1 MLRVSTRP
9 KKHFQI
15 FMVRVFWWPKKIFLG
30 RVEILIIT
38 KFQNFLGSTLTIK
51 NNLELLHVSWFEF
64 RKIFQTKNSDSIL
77 LILTKTFQ
85 KRYGNHMAYI
95 IIVAWECL
103 VGYAILNTMKV
114 ILISQSQSEI
124 KSLDQIKSGEFFYG
138 LLHRRYVLTNAG
150 INKILKNFDEGRR
163 NKIVRIL
170 SIISNTRL
178 ISEKFHN
185 SSFEPKFPIF
195 WGSSIF

>member
-1 MLRVSTRP
+1 
-9 KKHFQI
+9 
-15 FMVRVFWWPKKIFLG
+15 
-30 RVEILIIT
+30 
-38 KFQNFLGSTLTIK
+38 
-51 NNLELLHVSWFEF
+51 
-64 RKIFQTKNSDSIL
+64 
-77 LILTKTFQ
+77 
-85 KRYGNHMAYI
+85 MAYI

-170 SIISNTRL
+170 SLFQDFTENVRNWNVMVKIV
-178 ISEKFHN
+178 
-185 SSFEPKFPIF
+185 FP
-195 WGSSIF
+195 